1 MCKHL
6 QVFSSLGDIITTE
19 IAFTSWVTSTRNQKV
34 LINFSKVL
42 TACL

>member
-1 MCKHL
+1 MQAL
-6 QVFSSLGDIITTE
+6 QVFSSPGDITTTE